1 MQPNEIRWLSDLTE
15 EVFKGNGQKKEA
27 DSFVKRE
34 GESFSGDSYG
44 GMQKFQVS
52 LLQPVYAAW
61 FHERIPPQRGG
72 GVRQFLHCGKV

>member
-1 MQPNEIRWLSDLTE
+1 MDRKKKRIHLSKENEK
-15 EVFKGNGQKKEA
+15 V
-27 DSFVKRE
+27 
-34 GESFSGDSYG
+34 FSGDSYG